1 MCACGNKLHRLHL
14 SAAVV
19 KIYVHSFHTM
29 ASNIRLVSHYIHWI
43 SYTTCETISINDTH
57 VEAPDHSI
65 FLTPSLLYWR
75 MSWNGFWNG
84 YWILSP
90 GDFRWKKEHGW
101 KTNHPSEVK
110 MLCKTRICVN
120 CKKTSHTAHTQR
132 HFVDLHELERVKANT
147 TILKLRFC
155 MFVVYSTSGHGQLIS
170 I

>member
-1 MCACGNKLHRLHL
+1 MCACGHKLHRLHL

-65 FLTPSLLYWR
+65 FLTPSLFYWR

-101 KTNHPSEVK
+101 KTNHLAKWKCCVK
-110 MLCKTRICVN
+110 LGFVWIARK
-120 CKKTSHTAHTQR
+120 HHTQ
-132 HFVDLHELERVKANT
+132 HTHTKT
-147 TILKLRFC
+147 FC
-155 MFVVYSTSGHGQLIS
+155 GPARTREGQS
-170 I
+170 